1 MGGDSPWT
9 SREGGGSPGR
19 GEQDD
24 QDAYEEIVRLRQERG
39 RLLQKI
45 RGLEQHQERR
55 KQEVRGH
62 RDTGPG
68 LSLGWGAVLR
78 RRLPLSLLAP
88 ASLSPP
94 SFTLFQPHGPP
105 CCSPSVPGLVLSQG
119 LCMCCAFCL
128 EQSSPDAP
136 VAPSLFSFRSLLR
149 NRLPKTPPLPT
160 LFKIVTAL
168 PHFPVP
174 FIFI

>member
-1 MGGDSPWT
+1 MMPRLSHPLGGRG
-9 SREGGGSPGR
+9 REGSRVRHSVLGTPFPALGR
-19 GEQDD
+19 
-24 QDAYEEIVRLRQERG
+24 AL
-39 RLLQKI
+39 
-45 RGLEQHQERR
+45 
-55 KQEVRGH
+55 VRGH